1 MFFVINIIIMFIPQ
15 NQTFI
20 FTNSLYA
27 YERILQVISL
37 TTITHYLF
45 IFQILE
51 TMSYLLHNFYY
62 IKFQISEFIS
72 LYNTVSLWILSSLHS
87 DWGYIYQVTITFIVA
102 AEDFSSL
109 QQVFDNFHV
118 PKPKQGLLNE
128 KQHISYPQ

>member
-1 MFFVINIIIMFIPQ
+1 MFFVINIIFMVIPQ

-51 TMSYLLHNFYY
+51 TMTYLLHNFYY

-72 LYNTVSLWILSSLHS
+72 YIILSLCGYYPAYIVIGCTFTRSLSHLLLLLKTSVHS
-87 DWGYIYQVTITFIVA
+87 NM
-102 AEDFSSL
+102 SL
-109 QQVFDNFHV
+109 SNFHV
-118 PKPKQGLLNE
+118 PKPKQGLMNE
-128 KQHISYPQ
+128 KQHSSYPQ